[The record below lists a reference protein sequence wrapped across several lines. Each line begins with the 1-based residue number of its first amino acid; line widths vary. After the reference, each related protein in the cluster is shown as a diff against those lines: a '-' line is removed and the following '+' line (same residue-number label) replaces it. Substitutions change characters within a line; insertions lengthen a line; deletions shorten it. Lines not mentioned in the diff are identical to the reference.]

1 MDREIRIKM
10 VKAMEFIARQLN
22 DEYIYESWAI
32 FGVGDGD
39 IDYADL
45 SCDEEAEFKDFKYYI
60 KDKEFS
66 DLMDLFVHLM
76 ARAKKSGGLFCDGIV
91 SDRDYPE
98 EES

>member
-10 VKAMEFIARQLN
+10 VKAMEFITCQIN
-22 DEYIYESWAI
+22 DEVVQAPWLS
-32 FGVGDGD
+32 FGVADGD
-39 IDYADL
+39 IEYADL
-45 SCDEEAEFKDFKYYI
+45 SANDDDTEILGYYI
-60 KDKEFS
+60 KDKNFS

-98 EES
+98 EEE

>member
-45 SCDEEAEFKDFKYYI
+45 TVLDEDAEAEYLKYCIRDKD
-60 KDKEFS
+60 FS
-66 DLMDLFVHLM
+66 DLMELFIHLM
-76 ARAKKSGGLFCDGIV
+76 ARAKKSGGLYCDGIC
-91 SDRDYPE
+91 SERDYE
-98 EES
+98 EEE

>member
-22 DEYIYESWAI
+22 DEYIYESWAV
-32 FGVGDGD
+32 FGVGEDE
-39 IDYADL
+39 IEYADL
-45 SCDEEAEFKDFKYYI
+45 SCDEEAGSEDFKYYI

-66 DLMDLFVHLM
+66 DLMELFVHLM
-76 ARAKKSGGLFCDGIV
+76 ARAKKSGGLYCDGIC
-91 SDRDYPE
+91 SDREYPD